1 MRKFDLIVI
10 GSGPAGISA
19 AVQARQLCRSVAV
32 IERRTAIG
40 GVCLHTGTIPSKT
53 LREAVLYLTGYR
65 QRTLYGA
72 SYRLKPDIA
81 IDDLMKRLNITI
93 EHEIEVTRNQLSRHG
108 VEVLEGTASLR
119 DKHKVVVMNPEND
132 KTVYEADKILIA
144 TGTRPIQPADI
155 PFDNEHILDSDGI
168 LNLQRL
174 PRSMIVVG
182 GGVIGLEY
190 ASLFSALDIRVTLV
204 DAREEMM
211 PFMDKEI
218 IDEFIHYLRKNN
230 VTLRMG
236 EAVTKI
242 VVEGAGNVVTSLDS
256 GKQINTEIALFA
268 AGRVGCTAAL
278 NLDQVGLKA
287 DDKHRLKVNKH
298 YQTTVPN
305 IYAAGDVIGFPSLA
319 STSMEQ
325 GRLAVC
331 HAFGKKSGSGMKMFP
346 FAIYAVPEMSMIG
359 QTEGELTKKKIAY
372 YSGKAHLKETSRGQI
387 LGIGEGML
395 KMLFAQEDGKLL
407 GVHILGEGSSELIH
421 IGQAVLAM
429 RGTID
434 YFLEHVFNYPTLA
447 EAYKVAA
454 LDAWNHKQVESC
466 PIPTIKK
473 VDTTVL

>member
-19 AVQARQLCRSVAV
+19 AVQARQLCRSVAI

-72 SYRLKPDIA
+72 SYRLKPDLA
-81 IDDLMKRLNITI
+81 IEDLTKRLHITI
-93 EHEIEVTRNQLSRHG
+93 EHEIEVTRNQLLRHG
-108 VEVLEGTASLR
+108 VEIFEGTASLR
-119 DKHKVVVMNPEND
+119 DKHKVVVMNSEND

-155 PFDNEHILDSDGI
+155 PFDNQYILDSDGI
-168 LNLQRL
+168 LKLQRL

-182 GGVIGLEY
+182 SGVIGLEY

-204 DAREEMM
+204 DAREKMM
-211 PFMDKEI
+211 PFMDSEI
-218 IDEFIHYLRKNN
+218 IDEFIHYLRKNH

-242 VVEGAGNVVTSLDS
+242 AVEGASSVVTSLDS
-256 GKQINTEIALFA
+256 GKQINTELALFA
-268 AGRVGCTAAL
+268 AGRIGCTDAL
-278 NLDQVGLKA
+278 NLDKVGLKA
-287 DDKHRLKVNKH
+287 DEKHRLKVNKH
-298 YQTTVPN
+298 YQTSISN

-331 HAFGKKSGSGMKMFP
+331 HAFGKKSAGGMKMFP

-359 QTEGELTKKKIAY
+359 QTENELTKNKIPY
-372 YSGKAHLKETSRGQI
+372 YTGKAHLRETSRGQI
-387 LGIGEGML
+387 LGIGEGVL
-395 KMLFAQEDGKLL
+395 KMLFAEEGDKLL

-429 RGTID
+429 GGTID

-454 LDAWNHKQVESC
+454 LDAWNNRQVVSC
-466 PIPTIKK
+466 PIPEQQ
-473 VDTTVL
+473 